1 MICLPPYSV
10 LTTLTAFAADSLF
23 WNSFESLYESQ
34 HKDRL
39 GEKGIGLFEMRRRD
53 CDRVVFAKNI
63 VDVVAFI
70 KEQNVVLVVDVRK
83 NQGTNG
89 WIEYILLCRASRHQ
103 TW

>member
-10 LTTLTAFAADSLF
+10 LTTLTAFTADSLF
-23 WNSFESLYESQ
+23 WNSFESLHESQ
-34 HKDRL
+34 RKDRL
-39 GEKGIGLFEMRRRD
+39 GEKGIGFFEMRRWD
-53 CDRVVFAKNI
+53 CDRIVFAKNI

-83 NQGTNG
+83 NQGTNR